1 MHQQLQ
7 CAIAAFSNIELIPK
21 LLNLL
26 PGRWG
31 HFEMYSRE
39 SRTCVGTHWIRF
51 SFLCQ
56 IYVCAFYFV
65 LHNNHSK
72 NMKFDLWFYLN
83 IMDWILHSLLRY
95 FHRCINANVQQILP
109 LWSFKLFTCT
119 VQCFCHSSSCKGHP
133 YNSAACVP
141 GLLCYTALVLS
152 NNLPT
157 EGTVCSPCSGLC
169 LIKCTVIINAKISF
183 SLQTS

>member
-72 NMKFDLWFYLN
+72 NMTFDLWFYLN

-119 VQCFCHSSSCKGHP
+119 VQSVSVIHHHVKAIHIIQ
-133 YNSAACVP
+133 
-141 GLLCYTALVLS
+141 
-152 NNLPT
+152 LPVFQGFYIT
-157 EGTVCSPCSGLC
+157 LH
-169 LIKCTVIINAKISF
+169 
-183 SLQTS
+183 